1 MDVPLRMKV
10 ALVQC
15 QLTENNLQQQ
25 LASGSSFKSNS
36 SLRYKVL
43 TIQTTNQGQLRETNR
58 PTCEIRV
65 QPNGNSASRKPRWKT
80 GGRSAKRSFSI
91 YEHCCCESD
100 RRVAKK
106 SSQAFK
112 GYTRPMTVF
121 HSHGREKCRGVI
133 MSAQV
138 RACASRTRQNRNRPR
153 SIVGA
158 WITPWARL
166 SFT

>member
-1 MDVPLRMKV
+1 MDVPLRTKV

-15 QLTENNLQQQ
+15 QLTENNLQQR

-36 SLRYKVL
+36 SFRYKVL
-43 TIQTTNQGQLRETNR
+43 TNQGQLRESNR

-100 RRVAKK
+100 RRVAEI
-106 SSQAFK
+106 F
-112 GYTRPMTVF
+112 P
-121 HSHGREKCRGVI
+121 GVRRI
-133 MSAQV
+133 YPSDE
-138 RACASRTRQNRNRPR
+138 CLPFSRKRKVPR
-153 SIVGA
+153 RDYVGA
-158 WITPWARL
+158 GARL
-166 SFT
+166 CITYPPKP